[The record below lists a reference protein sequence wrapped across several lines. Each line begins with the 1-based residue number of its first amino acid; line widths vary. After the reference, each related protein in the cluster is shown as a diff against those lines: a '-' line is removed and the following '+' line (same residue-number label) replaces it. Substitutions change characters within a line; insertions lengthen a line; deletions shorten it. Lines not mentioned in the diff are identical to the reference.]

1 MTKTRIVVVGGGFG
15 GVFTA
20 RELMRLNRGR
30 FEIELINPT
39 NYMVF
44 QPLLPEVAAGVI
56 SAADAVVPL
65 RAMLKGVKV
74 RQAKVIDIDFPAR
87 KIDLVQGAGRY
98 DNQIDFDHLVV
109 AIGQQVA
116 VDRIPGVAEHALT
129 IKNLTDAFRLR
140 NHVLN
145 CLELADVTTRP
156 ELKRRYL
163 SFVVV
168 GGGFSGV
175 ETIGE
180 LEELVGR
187 SLHYYPSVTREEIQF
202 TLVEFGPRLLPDL
215 PETLATYSTGKLE
228 DRGIE
233 VRLNVGLKAVTSGD
247 VELTDGSVLPS
258 ATVVATVGNGPSDL
272 LTKLDLP
279 LVGGKIAV
287 DRHLQVQ
294 GAPNVWALG
303 DAARIPLDDGQQ
315 AFAPP
320 TAQFAVREARLL
332 ARNIA
337 ACIEARPLEE
347 FAYRSKGSLASLG
360 VQKGVAELFG
370 VKLTGFPAWLLWRG
384 YYLSIL
390 PNLATKVRVAT
401 NWALGTILPRNT
413 VQSQHDSFRGTRV
426 FRYRRGET
434 LFSTGMHYDGLYVV
448 LEGRVSIE
456 IDGTRR
462 DVGPGQYFGE
472 QTMIAGIR
480 ARGVSRVEEDSRILV
495 LRREDFFAL
504 RDALPFFREQFGS
517 GAAQET
523 GDVPIG
529 QAASC
534 DKVAI

>member
-1 MTKTRIVVVGGGFG
+1 MCKTRIVVVGGGFG

-20 RELMRLNRGR
+20 RELMRLNRGQL
-30 FEIELINPT
+30 EIELINPT

-74 RQAKVIDIDFPAR
+74 RQAKVIDIDFLSR

-98 DNQIDFDHLVV
+98 DNQVDFDHLVV

-116 VDRIPGVAEHALT
+116 VNRIPGVAEHALT

-180 LEELVGR
+180 LEELVDR
-187 SLHYYPSVTREEIQF
+187 SLHYYPNVTRQEISF
-202 TLVEFGPRLLPDL
+202 TLVEFGSRLLPDL
-215 PETLATYSTGKLE
+215 PTKLADYSASKLI
-228 DRGIE
+228 DRGID

-247 VELTDGSVLPS
+247 VELTDGTVLPAS
-258 ATVVATVGNGPSDL
+258 TVVATVGNGPSDL
-272 LTKLDLP
+272 LLKLALP
-279 LVGGKIAV
+279 LVGGKIVV
-287 DRHLQVQ
+287 DRHFRVD
-294 GAPNVWALG
+294 GEPNVWALG
-303 DAARIPLDDGQQ
+303 DAARIPLDDDETV
-315 AFAPP
+315 FAPP

-332 ARNIA
+332 AKNIA
-337 ACIEARPLEE
+337 SAIADQPLAK

-370 VKLTGFPAWLLWRG
+370 IKLTGFAAWLLWRG

-390 PNLATKVRVAT
+390 PSFATKVRVAT
-401 NWALGTILPRNT
+401 NWALGLILPRNT
-413 VQSQHDSFRGTRV
+413 VQAQHDSPAGTRI
-426 FRYRRGET
+426 FHYRRGET
-434 LFSTGMHYDGLYVV
+434 LFSAGMHYDGLYVL

-456 IDGTRR
+456 IDGVRR
-462 DVGPGQYFGE
+462 DILPGQYFGE

-504 RDALPFFREQFGS
+504 REALPFFRAEFGA
-517 GAAQET
+517 GASLDAVDEVSQ
-523 GDVPIG
+523 
-529 QAASC
+529 
-534 DKVAI
+534 

>member
-1 MTKTRIVVVGGGFG
+1 MTKTRIVVIGGGFG
-15 GVFTA
+15 GVFAA
-20 RELMRLNRGR
+20 RELMRLNRGQ
-30 FEIELINPT
+30 FEIELKNTT

-74 RQAKVIDIDFPAR
+74 RQAKVIDIDFSSR
-87 KIDLVQGAGRY
+87 RIDLVQGAGRY
-98 DNQIDFDHLVV
+98 DNQIDFDHVVV

-116 VDRIPGVAEHALT
+116 VDRIPGVADHALT
-129 IKNLTDAFRLR
+129 IKNLDDAFRLR

-175 ETIGE
+175 ETMGE

-187 SLHYYPSVTREEIQF
+187 SLHYYPNVARDEILI
-202 TLVEFGPRLLPDL
+202 TLVEFGSRLLPDL
-215 PETLATYSTGKLE
+215 PAKLAEYSTSKLE
-228 DRGIE
+228 NRGID
-233 VRLNVGLKAVTSGD
+233 VRLNVGLKAVMSGD
-247 VELTDGSVLPS
+247 VELTDGSVLPAS
-258 ATVVATVGNGPSDL
+258 TVVATVGNGPSDL
-272 LTKLDLP
+272 LLKLALP
-279 LVGGKIAV
+279 LVGGKIEV
-287 DRHLQVQ
+287 DRHLRVD
-294 GAPNVWALG
+294 GTPNVWALG
-303 DAARIPLDDGQQ
+303 DAARIPLDDEKL
-315 AFAPP
+315 A
-320 TAQFAVREARLL
+320 FAVREARLV

-337 ACIEARPLEE
+337 AVVAARPLAK
-347 FAYRSKGSLASLG
+347 FAYRSRGSLASLG

-370 VKLTGFPAWLLWRG
+370 LKFTGFPAWLLWRG

-390 PNLATKVRVAT
+390 PSFATKVRVAT
-401 NWALGTILPRNT
+401 NWALGLILPRNT
-413 VQSQHDSFRGTRV
+413 VQAQHDSPRGTRIV
-426 FRYRRGET
+426 HYRRGET
-434 LFSTGMHYDGLYVV
+434 LFSTGMHYDGLYVL

-462 DVGPGQYFGE
+462 DIDPGEYFGE

-480 ARGVSRVEEDSRILV
+480 ARGVSRVEEDSRMLV

-504 RDALPFFREQFGS
+504 REALPIFRDEFGT
-517 GAAQET
+517 GASSA
-523 GDVPIG
+523 
-529 QAASC
+529 
-534 DKVAI
+534 

>member
-20 RELMRLNRGR
+20 RELMRLNRGQ

-74 RQAKVIDIDFPAR
+74 RQAKVIDIDFPSR

-98 DNQIDFDHLVV
+98 DNQVDFDHLVI

-180 LEELVGR
+180 LEELVDR
-187 SLHYYPSVTREEIQF
+187 SLHFYPNVARQEVDF
-202 TLVEFGPRLLPDL
+202 TLVEFGSRLLPDL
-215 PETLATYSTGKLE
+215 PATLADYSTSKLVN
-228 DRGIE
+228 RGID

-247 VELTDGSVLPS
+247 VELTDGSVLPAS
-258 ATVVATVGNGPSDL
+258 TVVATVGNGPSDL
-272 LTKLDLP
+272 LAKLALP
-279 LVGGKIAV
+279 LVGGKIEV
-287 DRHLQVQ
+287 DRQLQVK
-294 GAPNVWALG
+294 GTPNVWALG
-303 DAARIPLDDGQQ
+303 DAARIPLDDECQT
-315 AFAPP
+315 FAPP

-337 ACIEARPLEE
+337 ASVATRPLDK
-347 FAYRSKGSLASLG
+347 FAYRSKGALASLG

-370 VKLTGFPAWLLWRG
+370 VKLTGLPAWLLWRG

-390 PNLATKVRVAT
+390 PSLATKVRVAS
-401 NWALGTILPRNT
+401 NWALGLILPRNT
-413 VQSQHDSFRGTRV
+413 VQSQHDSSRGTRV
-426 FRYRRGET
+426 IRYRRGET

-462 DVGPGQYFGE
+462 EVGPGQYFGE

-504 RDALPFFREQFGS
+504 REALPFFRDQFGS
-517 GAAQET
+517 GAAT
-523 GDVPIG
+523 
-529 QAASC
+529 AA
-534 DKVAI
+534 VNGPAG